1 MWPRTPEEHARGR
14 NTGFVCF
21 MNREDAQEAMDAF
34 QERDPLR
41 TGRRMWLRW
50 GKNVKKI
57 VRRGTGGIEPIA
69 PIRKKTLGSSGKTT
83 AEANAKGDKSDGNTT
98 LNDSAT
104 IKNASDDKKTVEY
117 DESKHAA
124 TAIKVIPPT
133 DEKRLKFITTVASF
147 VAKDGS
153 ILEKKLVER
162 ELNNPL
168 FSFLHPN
175 SSNINEQIYY
185 RWRVFAFTQGD
196 GFDSWRV
203 DPFIMIE
210 PNGRFWIPPQLDKEK
225 ALREKMEKELKEDR
239 IRIKQ
244 ERRRKNAASGKN
256 KDYLRTGR
264 QSDHS
269 NQTSAD
275 DGITRLHAEDLAY
288 WNHMIDK
295 KLCMSRDAICEL
307 MAFCFDKSAAAQHIS
322 QLLKGIL
329 MDNRKGVSVET
340 KISRLYLMSDI
351 LFNSQQPGVKNAFR
365 YRDAIEEMA
374 VEVFKCL
381 GTHGNGNA
389 GRMTMNKLRNTVQSV
404 LAAWAK
410 WSVYNVTFLNQL
422 EACFEGKPIENEDAN
437 DKVKEDSSVSDA
449 SKVEDTD
456 PNAVKEDISDKADDD
471 GIVTQEHKPTSI
483 WVEKTENCSTNDEN
497 DDDIDG
503 EDLNEDD
510 LGNGLVEIDDDLDGE
525 SLHDSDFENE

>member
-69 PIRKKTLGSSGKTT
+69 PIGKKIPGSSGKTVVD
-83 AEANAKGDKSDGNTT
+83 ANSNGDKSVGNTT
-98 LNDSAT
+98 NNNSAT
-104 IKNASDDKKTVEY
+104 NNNAIVGNNTPIQY
-117 DESKHAA
+117 DEAKHAA

-133 DEKRLKFITTVASF
+133 EEKRLKFITTVASF

-153 ILEKKLVER
+153 ILEKKLLER
-162 ELNNPL
+162 EVNNPL

-175 SSNINEQIYY
+175 CNNINERIYY

-210 PNGRFWIPPQLDKEK
+210 PNGKFWIPPQLDKEK

-244 ERRRKNAASGKN
+244 ERRRKNAAAGKN
-256 KDYLRTGR
+256 KDYSRTGR
-264 QSDHS
+264 QSEHP
-269 NQTSAD
+269 NQTTTD
-275 DGITRLHAEDLAY
+275 GGITRLHAEDLAY

-374 VEVFKCL
+374 EEVFKCL
-381 GTHGNGNA
+381 GTHGNGSA
-389 GRMTMNKLRNTVQSV
+389 GRITMNKLRNTVQAV
-404 LAAWAK
+404 LEAWAK

-422 EACFEGKPIENEDAN
+422 EASFEGKPIQNEDEN
-437 DKVKEDSSVSDA
+437 DNEEDSSVSEA
-449 SKVEDTD
+449 SKVDLD
-456 PNAVKEDISDKADDD
+456 HNSVKEEMTDKADDD
-471 GIVTQEHKPTSI
+471 GIFIQEHKPTSI
-483 WVEKTENCSTNDEN
+483 WVEKTENCSIS

-503 EDLNEDD
+503 EDLDEDD
-510 LGNGLVEIDDDLDGE
+510 LENGLIEIDDDLDGE
-525 SLHDSDFENE
+525 SLHESDFENE

>member
-1 MWPRTPEEHARGR
+1 MKIMWPRTPEEHARGR

-21 MNREDAQEAMDAF
+21 MNREDAQEAIDAF

-57 VRRGTGGIEPIA
+57 VRRGTGGIVPIA
-69 PIRKKTLGSSGKTT
+69 PIGKKTVGSSGKGPS
-83 AEANAKGDKSDGNTT
+83 AEVTKNVKSEENANCDSNAANNNAKVDE
-98 LNDSAT
+98 
-104 IKNASDDKKTVEY
+104 KTVQY
-117 DESKHAA
+117 DEAKHAA
-124 TAIKVIPPT
+124 TAIRVIPPT
-133 DEKRLKFITTVASF
+133 DDKRLKFITTVASF

-153 ILEKKLVER
+153 ILEKKLLAR
-162 ELNNPL
+162 EANNPL

-175 SSNINEQIYY
+175 CNNISERIYY

-203 DPFIMIE
+203 EPFIMIQ
-210 PNGRFWIPPQLDKEK
+210 PNGKFWIPPQLDKEK

-244 ERRRKNAASGKN
+244 ERRRKNAAVAKH
-256 KDYLRTGR
+256 KDYSTGR
-264 QSDHS
+264 QSEYS
-269 NQTSAD
+269 NQATA

-295 KLCMSRDAICEL
+295 KLCISRDAICEL

-322 QLLKGIL
+322 QLLKGVL

-374 VEVFKCL
+374 EEVFKCL
-381 GTHGNGNA
+381 GTHGNGSA
-389 GRMTMNKLRNTVQSV
+389 GRMTMNKLRNAVQAV
-404 LAAWAK
+404 LEAWAK

-422 EACFEGKPIENEDAN
+422 EALFEGKPIKNEDEN
-437 DKVKEDSSVSDA
+437 DAKEDSSLSNT
-449 SKVEDTD
+449 SKANQPDD
-456 PNAVKEDISDKADDD
+456 NSIKEDMVGKADDD
-471 GIVTQEHKPTSI
+471 SPVTIEHKPTSI
-483 WVEKTENCSTNDEN
+483 WVEKTENSSINN
-497 DDDIDG
+497 DDIDG
-503 EDLNEDD
+503 EDLDEYD
-510 LGNGLVEIDDDLDGE
+510 LENGLVEIDDDLDGE
-525 SLHDSDFENE
+525 SLHESDFEDG